1 MDEKYMTNDIL
12 EGTKSDLTTMQGVI
26 SEAENTQLRQTIQQM
41 RNSTE
46 AFQYELF
53 KMAQT
58 KGYYTPAAKATQTEV
73 DTVRT
78 EVSK

>member
-1 MDEKYMTNDIL
+1 MDEKYMANDIL
-12 EGTKSDLTTMQGVI
+12 ESTKSDLTTMQGVI
-26 SEAENTQLRQTIQQM
+26 NEAENMQLRQTIQQM

-53 KMAQT
+53 KMAQS

-73 DTVRT
+73 DNVRN

>member
-53 KMAQT
+53 KMAQS
-58 KGYYTPAAKATQTEV
+58 KGFYTPAAKATQTEV
-73 DTVRT
+73 DNVRN